1 MHTHTCT
8 NTHTHIHR
16 HTYTHIHI
24 YAHIHAYTHTHTLT
38 QSKCQS
44 LDCYILVVK
53 CSGELCFTGL
63 TLSCVQEKVTV
74 LSSLHPNKDL
84 LADLIGYQRLPED
97 QLRKVTQ
104 LKDLLDKILMLDPSK
119 RLSISQ
125 ALNHPF
131 LQEKIWVSS
140 SPLIRASLSCC
151 LSISQALSHPFLQEK
166 IWVSSSPMIGHPCLA
181 VSASAR
187 TTSAPLPLPLPPQP
201 SVCGEGEKH
210 ESILPSLLAHS
221 IFNVLVAVRPTAKFQ
236 AGIDHKMSL
245 LALPSKHLGV
255 SHILWLPLCS
265 LRGVSAVGSLSVA
278 LHPFQTSGCQPS
290 LQPPFWSDYCIVRP
304 V

>member
-1 MHTHTCT
+1 MPDWKDLVFLNLFYAEFLFLGLNKSWILSMCTCMWAHTHTNTHSCT

-16 HTYTHIHI
+16 HAYTHIHI

-131 LQEKIWVSS
+131 LQEKI
-140 SPLIRASLSCC
+140 
-151 LSISQALSHPFLQEK
+151 
-166 IWVSSSPMIGHPCLA
+166 
-181 VSASAR
+181 
-187 TTSAPLPLPLPPQP
+187 
-201 SVCGEGEKH
+201 
-210 ESILPSLLAHS
+210 
-221 IFNVLVAVRPTAKFQ
+221 
-236 AGIDHKMSL
+236 
-245 LALPSKHLGV
+245 
-255 SHILWLPLCS
+255 
-265 LRGVSAVGSLSVA
+265 
-278 LHPFQTSGCQPS
+278 
-290 LQPPFWSDYCIVRP
+290 
-304 V
+304 

>member
-1 MHTHTCT
+1 MCTCMWARTHSCTHTCT
-8 NTHTHIHR
+8 NTHTH
-16 HTYTHIHI
+16 TYIG
-24 YAHIHAYTHTHTLT
+24 THTHTYIGTHTCVHT

-53 CSGELCFTGL
+53 CSGALCFIGL

-131 LQEKIWVSS
+131 LQEKI
-140 SPLIRASLSCC
+140 
-151 LSISQALSHPFLQEK
+151 
-166 IWVSSSPMIGHPCLA
+166 
-181 VSASAR
+181 
-187 TTSAPLPLPLPPQP
+187 
-201 SVCGEGEKH
+201 
-210 ESILPSLLAHS
+210 
-221 IFNVLVAVRPTAKFQ
+221 
-236 AGIDHKMSL
+236 
-245 LALPSKHLGV
+245 
-255 SHILWLPLCS
+255 
-265 LRGVSAVGSLSVA
+265 
-278 LHPFQTSGCQPS
+278 
-290 LQPPFWSDYCIVRP
+290 
-304 V
+304 